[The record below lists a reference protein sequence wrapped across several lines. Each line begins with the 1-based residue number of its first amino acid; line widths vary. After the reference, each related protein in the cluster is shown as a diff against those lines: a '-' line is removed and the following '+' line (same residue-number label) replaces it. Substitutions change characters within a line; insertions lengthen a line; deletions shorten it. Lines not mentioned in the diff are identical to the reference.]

1 MQVVGLRSATI
12 KCRLESCAG
21 PGDWQP
27 SAAHAAGGAPRP
39 KLYREPVE
47 AREDG
52 SGRPAAFRWRGRWY
66 KVESVALV
74 RPGIYNTWE
83 PDRWRVFTRDGGV
96 FELARDKDKKWML
109 WRVWD

>member
-1 MQVVGLRSATI
+1 MVDDARIIDAIEELSGKGFPPTV
-12 KCRLESCAG
+12 
-21 PGDWQP
+21 
-27 SAAHAAGGAPRP
+27 
-39 KLYREPVE
+39 
-47 AREDG
+47 REDG
-52 SGRPAAFRWRGRWY
+52 SGRPAAFRGRGRWY

>member
-1 MQVVGLRSATI
+1 VS
-12 KCRLESCAG
+12 
-21 PGDWQP
+21 
-27 SAAHAAGGAPRP
+27 